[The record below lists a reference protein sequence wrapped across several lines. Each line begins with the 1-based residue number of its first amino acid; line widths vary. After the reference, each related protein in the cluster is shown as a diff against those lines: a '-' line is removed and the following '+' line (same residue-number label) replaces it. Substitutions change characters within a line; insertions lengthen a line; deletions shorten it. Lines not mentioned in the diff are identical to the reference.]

1 MSGIAEVLLNL
12 GYKVSGS
19 DISQSET
26 TRRLNSM
33 GAEVAYGH
41 RPENIN
47 AATVVVIS
55 SAVKWDNPEVRAAR
69 EKHIPVIP
77 RAEMLAELMRLKW
90 GIAIAGTHGK
100 TTTTSLVAQV
110 LAHGGLDPTA
120 IIGGKVNAFGSN
132 AKLGEGR
139 FLVAE
144 ADESDGSFLKLTPVI
159 SVVTNV
165 DPEHMEYFKTEDALM
180 EAFTDFIDAIPFYGL
195 AVLCMDCDN
204 LRKIMG
210 KVEKRVVTYGTSHQA
225 DFRAEN
231 IKVEGLKSSFRV
243 LHHGDE
249 LGEITIPTPGLH
261 NVLNALASV
270 VVGLE
275 VEIPFDKIAKGLASY
290 QGIGRRFQIKHSG
303 DELMVVD
310 DYAHHPT
317 EIRVTLEAA
326 RGACPASRIIA
337 VFQPHRYSR
346 TRDLRHE
353 FRDAFDNSDILILT
367 DVYPAGEEPIP
378 GISGEVLYRDI
389 KDAGH
394 KSVQYTP
401 ECSQIPALL
410 HEIVKP
416 GDLIMTLGAG
426 DVYKAGE
433 KFVGELKKK

>member
-19 DISQSET
+19 DIAKSEV
-26 TRRLNSM
+26 TRRLAAM

-55 SAVKWDNPEVRAAR
+55 SAIRPDNPEVRAAR

-120 IIGGKVNAFGSN
+120 VIGGKVNAFGSN

-159 SVVTNV
+159 AVITNV
-165 DPEHMEYFKTEDALM
+165 DAEHMEYFKTTDALM
-180 EAFTDFIDAIPFYGL
+180 DAFVDFADSIPFYGL

-204 LRKIMG
+204 LRDIMG
-210 KVEKRVVTYGTSHQA
+210 RVEKRFVTYGTGHQA
-225 DFRAEN
+225 DFRADDIRLN
-231 IKVEGLKSSFRV
+231 GLESSFRV
-243 LHHGDE
+243 LYRGDE
-249 LGEITIPTPGLH
+249 LGRITIPAPGVH
-261 NVLNALASV
+261 NVLNALAAV

-275 VEIPFDKIAKGLASY
+275 VEIPFEKIAGGLLSY
-290 QGIGRRFQIKHSG
+290 QGIGRRFQLKHSSG
-303 DELMVVD
+303 EVVVVD
-310 DYAHHPT
+310 DYAHHPA
-317 EIRVTLEAA
+317 EIRATLDAA
-326 RGACPASRIIA
+326 RGAFPDRRIVT
-337 VFQPHRYSR
+337 VFQPHRYTR
-346 TRDLRHE
+346 TRDLHE
-353 FRDAFDNSDILILT
+353 EFKDAFDNSDVLILT
-367 DVYPAGEEPIP
+367 DIYAAGEEPIP
-378 GISGEVLYRDI
+378 GVSGEVLYHDV
-389 KDAGH
+389 KSAGH
-394 KSVQYTP
+394 KSVRYVSD
-401 ECSQIPALL
+401 CSRIPALL

-416 GDLIMTLGAG
+416 GDLVMTLGAG
-426 DVYKAGE
+426 DVYKVGE
-433 KFVGELKKK
+433 KFLEELKKK